1 MTESEITDR
10 VPIPASGED
19 EFDTIDLDT
28 EDTKKSIGLEI
39 SPPVSELP
47 VEDPV
52 KETEDH
58 ETDETPIEETIEENI
73 DPVDVDIPPNH
84 PEEQPEQISEPG
96 LEGQEEETQTNNS
109 TEEQENNNPNQG
121 LNATTVL
128 PPGITLLSVDPRD
141 DDIREFPS
149 MPVTPMS
156 PTFGRKTRHTKLAP
170 SLALSISS
178 PNFSSSNQGQAVS
191 AVVLITTA
199 LEAIGKHK
207 AVIRHSTIK
216 ASVTKALSEYFCF
229 AMHLL
234 LN

>member
-1 MTESEITDR
+1 MAESEVTGR

-28 EDTKKSIGLEI
+28 EDTRKSIGLGI
-39 SPPVSELP
+39 SLP
-47 VEDPV
+47 ISKLPIEDPI
-52 KETEDH
+52 KETDNH
-58 ETDETPIEETIEENI
+58 EPGEKPIEEAIEENF
-73 DPVDVDIPPNH
+73 DPLDDIPPHH
-84 PEEQPEQISEPG
+84 PEAQLEQISE
-96 LEGQEEETQTNNS
+96 LDSKRREEETQVDNG
-109 TEEQENNNPNQG
+109 TEGKEDSNPNQD
-121 LNATTVL
+121 LDAITVL
-128 PPGITLLSVDPRD
+128 PPGITLLNADPHD
-141 DDIREFPS
+141 DDIKEFPS

-191 AVVLITTA
+191 AIVLITTA

-207 AVIRHSTIK
+207 AVIRNSTIK
-216 ASVTKALSEYFCF
+216 ASVTKALSKYFCF
-229 AMHLL
+229 AIHLL